1 MKKQLIA
8 VGVAGLLT
16 IPAVSFS
23 AEMAGP
29 SLYGS
34 FRTGLTFGSGDASV
48 GDFTS
53 RWGFQ
58 GSHEV
63 SEGLTASY
71 KYESKFNTTN
81 AESSG
86 GAGHGHDAVDAIADV
101 AEELAVVILGQDEAF
116 STDDHDMDT
125 DTADTTRYSCTRGN
139 PLQIM
144 RDEMD
149 PPMITGYTEIGAEQD
164 FETALGA
171 DDVVCGNIVSHTDA
185 GSAAAAEIDADGGPG
200 GRLSY
205 VSLSGGFG
213 TISLGQIWSA
223 SAIHYGFKVDPSY
236 VNGVFGGANYRNGNS
251 VSYSSSAGDVSFQ
264 IDKVTGDGAKVE
276 LGTSANLGPV
286 GVGFGYWSNSDDE
299 AGFTGVAVSTGAA
312 GVNLTIGLGSSTDG
326 DGVKSKTNILHVGGS
341 VGDSGLSYALQVA
354 NSDAAGSAGDQNLL
368 VVTNSL
374 GSGASLIFEHLSPGS
389 GDASS
394 LLGLKVDF

>member
-8 VGVAGLLT
+8 VGLAGLLT

-86 GAGHGHDAVDAIADV
+86 GAGHGHDGFDASDASIDYDFNQLSGTLSIPQPDDADGNAVADV
-101 AEELAVVILGQDEAF
+101 DILITAYDPNIV
-116 STDDHDMDT
+116 TLDT
-125 DTADTTRYSCTRGN
+125 DAD
-139 PLQIM
+139 
-144 RDEMD
+144 
-149 PPMITGYTEIGAEQD
+149 
-164 FETALGA
+164 
-171 DDVVCGNIVSHTDA
+171 GNIVFDDNGLATQTNLNADGEVEGTPTKYQVIDWHSSNARPAHPET
-185 GSAAAAEIDADGGPG
+185 DADGGPG

-213 TISLGQIWSA
+213 TITLGQIWSA
-223 SAIHYGFKVDPSY
+223 SAIHYGFKIDPSY

-264 IDKVTGDGAKVE
+264 IDKVTGDAAKLEIGA
-276 LGTSANLGPV
+276 SANLGPV
-286 GVGFGYWSNSDDE
+286 GIGFANWSNADDD
-299 AGFTGVAVSTGAA
+299 AAFTGVAVSSEAA
-312 GVNLTIGLGSSTDG
+312 GLGLTIGLGSSTSAT
-326 DGVKSKTNILHVGGS
+326 GVKSKTNVLHVGGS
-341 VGDSGLSYALQVA
+341 IGDSGLSYAVQVA
-354 NSDAAGSAGDQNLL
+354 SSDVAGGDQNLL

-374 GSGASLIFEHLSPGS
+374 GSGASLIFEHLSKS
-389 GDASS
+389 GDDAVS